1 MTTSFAIRMEDLTKT
16 YGRGKTR
23 VRAVEHINL
32 EIAAG
37 QVFGFLGPN
46 GAGKT
51 TTIRML
57 MDLIRPTTG
66 KVEIFGIN
74 ARTPGALRRVGA
86 LVEGPA
92 FYGYLSARN
101 NLEILAR
108 TANDYR
114 PARIQMLFELVG
126 LSANATR
133 RVGDYSQG
141 MKQRLGIATALLGD
155 PDLVILDEPTNGLD
169 PAGIQEIRTLI
180 RDLAA
185 RQGKTVFLSSHLLSE
200 VEQICDRIAIIN
212 HGEIICEGPVA
223 GLLAKGKSSLRVLT
237 SPLEKAEGILAA
249 RWAVEREEDPLVQA
263 VWLVV
268 DAPAD
273 ESAEVVRL
281 LVEGGVK
288 VLQAVRRRQTLEE
301 YFMLATEKEDPHA

>member
-1 MTTSFAIRMEDLTKT
+1 MSLPIRMDDLTKT
-16 YGRGKTR
+16 YGRGTTS

-32 EIAAG
+32 EIPPG

-57 MDLIRPTTG
+57 MDLIRPTAG
-66 KVEIFGIN
+66 RVEIFGRD
-74 ARTPGALRRVGA
+74 ARAFGALRRAGA
-86 LVEGPA
+86 LVENPA
-92 FYGYLSARN
+92 FYGYMNARR

-108 TANDYR
+108 TADDYR
-114 PARIQMLFELVG
+114 PARIQSLLALVG
-126 LSANATR
+126 LAAR
-133 RVGDYSQG
+133 AGQRVGEYSQG
-141 MKQRLGIATALLGD
+141 MKQRLGIAAALLGD

-169 PAGIQEIRTLI
+169 PAGIQEIRSLI

-200 VEQICDRIAIIN
+200 VEQICDRVAIIN
-212 HGEIICEGPVA
+212 RGEIIRAGPVA
-223 GLLAKGKSSLRVLT
+223 ALLGEGKSRLRVLAA
-237 SPLEKAEGILAA
+237 PLEKAEGILAA
-249 RWAVEREEDPLVQA
+249 RWTVEREEDPALQA

-273 ESAEVVRL
+273 EGAEVLRL
-281 LVEGGVK
+281 LVAGGVD
-288 VLQAVRRRQTLEE
+288 VHQAVRRRQTLEE
-301 YFMLATEKEDPHA
+301 YFMLATGGENADA

>member
-1 MTTSFAIRMEDLTKT
+1 MEDLTKT
-16 YGRGKTR
+16 YGRGKTC

-32 EIAAG
+32 EIPAG
-37 QVFGFLGPN
+37 QVYGFLGPN

-57 MDLIRPTTG
+57 MDLIRPTAG
-66 KVEIFGIN
+66 KVEIFGRD
-74 ARTPGALRRVGA
+74 ARASGALRRAGA
-86 LVEGPA
+86 LVENPA
-92 FYGYLSARN
+92 FYGYMNARQ

-114 PARIQMLFELVG
+114 PARIQAMLDLVG
-126 LSANATR
+126 LAAR
-133 RVGDYSQG
+133 AGHRVGEYSQG
-141 MKQRLGIATALLGD
+141 MKQRLGIAAALLGD

-169 PAGIQEIRTLI
+169 PAGMQEIRALI

-200 VEQICDRIAIIN
+200 VEQICDRVAIIDR
-212 HGEIICEGPVA
+212 GEIIREGPVA

-237 SPLEKAEGILAA
+237 SPLEKAEGILAG
-249 RWAVEREEDPLVQA
+249 RWAVEREEDPAGQA

-268 DAPAD
+268 DAPVG
-273 ESAEVVRL
+273 EGAEVVRL
-281 LVEGGVK
+281 LVTGGVE
-288 VLQAVRRRQTLEE
+288 VHQAVRRRQTLEE
-301 YFMLATEKEDPHA
+301 YFMLATGGEDQHA